1 MMAQLVVL
9 VAGLLLIAE
18 SQASDVADRSTAQ
31 GFLSKSSMSDYD
43 KFITPNLNRV
53 KTATQAQE
61 FDLLKT
67 VDREEK
73 QAVQKL
79 LAQDSSNPISLYAI
93 GVGLLS
99 LVTMLGFRLRRGLQ
113 SDMPMNTAS
122 ALGDN
127 LMEMKSQDSNVN
139 SSRVGWGQL
148 SSQNTQPLTLCYAAE
163 PAPQS
168 ASLLTGSP
176 FGYFDPLQL
185 SKGKTQAEMNQLR
198 EYELKHGRVAMAA
211 VFGLIVEPW
220 IHPLAKSCHLEHPTD
235 PILSGVELN
244 FAGKAQILAFCA
256 GVEFLNYKIKDGDKY
271 KPGDLLGAN
280 YYVADEEDEFW
291 VSYQEKELN
300 NGRLAMVA
308 FAGFVTQYLLYGNVD
323 DMLFKPLVKPA
334 SELTCYGWICS

>member
-1 MMAQLVVL
+1 MAQLVGL
-9 VAGLLLIAE
+9 MAGLLLIAE

-43 KFITPNLNRV
+43 KFITPNLNRL

-280 YYVADEEDEFW
+280 YYVADEEDELW

>member
-1 MMAQLVVL
+1 MAQLAVL

-18 SQASDVADRSTAQ
+18 AKAHDVADRSTPQ
-31 GFLSKSSMSDYD
+31 GFLSHN
-43 KFITPNLNRV
+43 KFITPNLNGVR
-53 KTATQAQE
+53 TGNLPATQVQE

-99 LVTMLGFRLRRGLQ
+99 LVTMLGFRLRRG
-113 SDMPMNTAS
+113 NTAS
-122 ALGDN
+122 ALGEN

-280 YYVADEEDEFW
+280 YYVADEEDELW

-334 SELTCYGWICS
+334 SELTCYGWLCV

>member
-79 LAQDSSNPISLYAI
+79 LAQDSNNPISLYAI

-99 LVTMLGFRLRRGLQ
+99 LVTMLGFRLRRG
-113 SDMPMNTAS
+113 NTAS
-122 ALGDN
+122 ALGEN

-280 YYVADEEDEFW
+280 YYVADEEDELW

-334 SELTCYGWICS
+334 SELTCYGWLCV